1 MVFSTVIKQLLDEIF
16 CDIQNDQAR
25 GKGYENPYRDLDY
38 SEYLYEYNYCFW
50 MLKVFVTRLISRTD
64 LTLIYSNAKWFTVLL
79 TEKKSAYEP

>member
-38 SEYLYEYNYCFW
+38 SEYF
-50 MLKVFVTRLISRTD
+50 
-64 LTLIYSNAKWFTVLL
+64 
-79 TEKKSAYEP
+79 KKRI